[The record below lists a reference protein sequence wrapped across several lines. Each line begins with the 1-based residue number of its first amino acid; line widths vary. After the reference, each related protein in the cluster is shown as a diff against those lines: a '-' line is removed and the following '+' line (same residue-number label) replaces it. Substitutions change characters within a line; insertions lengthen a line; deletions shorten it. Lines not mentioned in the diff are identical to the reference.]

1 MPSSALE
8 TCNNEVL
15 MECPN
20 CEQDFDPSVRSP
32 RILPHCGHS
41 LCHPCLKA
49 LWRQRQ
55 ILCPQ
60 CGKSSSA
67 DTSESFPV
75 NHSLLQMQ
83 SRASLNVFQCS
94 KHGKALEAFCTLDK
108 DLLCVVCLLAEEHK
122 NHEVVAVNKAASQER
137 ESLSNLAIKVV
148 QLEQEA
154 AAAEARVGRA
164 GAALKEELERT
175 KESLGKVFDL
185 VREVVQQRQVE
196 MNSKL
201 EADYAD
207 TVSGFA
213 ARLEDI
219 HKQQFLLQALKAE
232 ISKTEDESDFELLLK
247 SRDREIVSKAALS
260 PLKPLAPCK
269 ALASSSREGEL
280 NTIWRQVREKFLH
293 NGTHSPLRQPVPVS
307 ILSLDTGKETG
318 RTGLTASAD
327 ETAFK
332 RLKKGERR
340 LSPAPSIG
348 GKASVLK
355 VTVRKPNSPVPVK
368 AQKPRTGV
376 GGAKPRKSAG
386 FSTPKVVKTPS
397 RSDFGEEM
405 DETPIHTHIVDLSSY
420 LRRPSAF
427 IYVFGGFS
435 DSASAI
441 LRYDCRGDIWET
453 LKAQCSRTLCG
464 GVEWGEGA
472 VLLLGGKLAGKRV
485 GTSEVFRAA
494 GESIGTGPVALRTV
508 RSGFSC
514 LRRNSSLFLLGGS
527 DGVPLKSA
535 EYWDEVWHDLPSM
548 THRRDELAA
557 VQTSDG
563 CIYALGGYGGLDM
576 TCQASCE
583 RLEADHKTWTVL
595 ASMKTQRRALAA
607 VALSTSI
614 IAIGGYDGAKYLNS
628 VERYDFTTGQW
639 AFLRPMHQS
648 RCALSAV
655 LSPDQK
661 FIYAVGGF
669 NGTALGEVER
679 YSVIE
684 DEWVRVADLPMKRF
698 MHIAMLL
705 PYASAV

>member
-1 MPSSALE
+1 
-8 TCNNEVL
+8 

-20 CEQDFDPSVRSP
+20 CEQDFNPFVRSP

-41 LCHPCLKA
+41 LCQPCLKA

-94 KHGKALEAFCTLDK
+94 KHGKALEAFCTSDK
-108 DLLCVVCLLAEEHK
+108 DLLCVVCLLADEHK
-122 NHEVVAVNKAASQER
+122 NHEVVAVSKAANTER
-137 ESLSNLAIKVV
+137 ESLSILAIKVL

-154 AAAEARVGRA
+154 ASAEDRVGRA
-164 GAALKEELERT
+164 GAALREELERT

-185 VREVVQQRQVE
+185 VREVVRQRQAE
-196 MNSKL
+196 MNCRL
-201 EADYAD
+201 EADYEDA
-207 TVSGFA
+207 VAGFS

-247 SRDREIVSKAALS
+247 SRDREIVSKAALN
-260 PLKPLAPCK
+260 PLKPLPPCK
-269 ALASSSREGEL
+269 SLASSSREGEL

-293 NGTHSPLRQPVPVS
+293 NGTHSPLRQSVPVS
-307 ILSLDTGKETG
+307 ISALDTGKS
-318 RTGLTASAD
+318 GLTASAD
-327 ETAFK
+327 ESAFK

-348 GKASVLK
+348 GGKGSVVK
-355 VTVRKPNSPVPVK
+355 VTVQPARKPNSPVPIK
-368 AQKPRTGV
+368 NQKPRTGV

-397 RSDFGEEM
+397 RSDFSEEM
-405 DETPIHTHIVDLSSY
+405 DETPIHTHTVDLSSY
-420 LRRPSAF
+420 LRQPSAF

-435 DSASAI
+435 DSASGI
-441 LRYDCRGDIWET
+441 LRYDCRADKWET

-464 GVEWGEGA
+464 GVDWGEGA
-472 VLLLGGKLAGKRV
+472 VLLIGGKLAGRRV
-485 GTSEVFRAA
+485 GTSEVFQAA
-494 GESIGTGPVALRTV
+494 GEVVGAGPVALRTV

-527 DGVPLKSA
+527 DGVPLKSV
-535 EYWDEVWHDLPSM
+535 EYWDGQWHDLPSM
-548 THRRDELAA
+548 LHRRDELAA
-557 VQTSDG
+557 VKANDG
-563 CIYALGGYGGLDM
+563 CIYVLGGYGGSDM
-576 TCQASCE
+576 TCQATCE
-583 RLEADHKTWTVL
+583 RLEADQKTWTVVG
-595 ASMKTQRRALAA
+595 SMKTQRRALAA
-607 VALSTSI
+607 VALATAI

-628 VERYDFTTGQW
+628 VERYDLATGQW
-639 AFLRPMHQS
+639 GFVRPMHQS
-648 RCALSAV
+648 RCALAAV

-669 NGTALGEVER
+669 NGTALSEVER
-679 YSVIE
+679 YSVCE
-684 DEWVRVADLPMKRF
+684 DEWVRVADLPTKRF
-698 MHIAMLL
+698 MHT
-705 PYASAV
+705 AVLCPTPP